1 MSGHNNRLREDIRS
15 HNRRV
20 DHACRA
26 TLGFGVMVWRA
37 LDSLVSLGALV
48 LAGYAINQGADPALA
63 LTLSMIIISGPRLAE
78 WWLVREDVVD
88 YEEVRDRRE
97 GD

>member
-1 MSGHNNRLREDIRS
+1 
-15 HNRRV
+15 
-20 DHACRA
+20 
-26 TLGFGVMVWRA
+26 MVWRA
-37 LDSLVSLGALV
+37 LDSLVSLGALT
-48 LAGYAINQGADPALA
+48 LAGYAIDQGADPALA

-97 GD
+97 SD